1 MTQSKTI
8 REYLASIPPENTATR
23 SAFGLAGFLMA
34 VWASMV
40 PFVKISLDLDEAH
53 LGGLLLCVGL
63 GALVVMPFCGGLVA
77 KRGAK
82 FLLRRALFLI
92 PFILFIINFSTN
104 VFLTAI
110 LLFFFGM
117 VFGSID
123 VAMNVHAVE
132 VDRRSEKRLIMNV
145 HAVEVDRRSE
155 KRLIA
160 GFHALYS
167 LGSVLGALG
176 MAALLNAGIQLV
188 YAVGGLLLL
197 CLLLWLMT
205 SSSLLPDA
213 GKAGDCSKSFV
224 IPKGFVL
231 CLGLICLLLFMI
243 EGAVL
248 DWGGVFLVEEKN
260 AAIENA
266 GLAFAAFSTAMTLM
280 RLLGDKLIVYA
291 GPRKCVR
298 YGSFLGA
305 LMLIGCVVFPQNWIV
320 IGMFFILGIGLANVV
335 PIAFASTADQKEMP
349 MSLALA
355 AVTTLGYTGQ
365 LAGPALIGFVA
376 KMTSLSVAF
385 SILALFLVIVGFSS
399 NIFRKK

>member
-8 REYLASIPPENTATR
+8 REYIASIPPENTATR

-40 PFVKISLDLDEAH
+40 PFVKISLDLDEAL

-123 VAMNVHAVE
+123 VA
-132 VDRRSEKRLIMNV
+132 MNV

-260 AAIENA
+260 TAIENA

-305 LMLIGCVVFPQNWIV
+305 LMLIGCVVFPQYWIV

-399 NIFRKK
+399 NIFRER

>member
-1 MTQSKTI
+1 
-8 REYLASIPPENTATR
+8 
-23 SAFGLAGFLMA
+23 
-34 VWASMV
+34 MV

-123 VAMNVHAVE
+123 VA
-132 VDRRSEKRLIMNV
+132 MNV

-260 AAIENA
+260 TAIENA

-305 LMLIGCVVFPQNWIV
+305 LMLIGCVVFPQYWIV

-376 KMTSLSVAF
+376 KMTSLSAAF

-399 NIFRKK
+399 NIFRER

>member
-8 REYLASIPPENTATR
+8 REYIASIPPENTATR

-132 VDRRSEKRLIMNV
+132 VDRRSEKRLI
-145 HAVEVDRRSE
+145 
-155 KRLIA
+155 A

-231 CLGLICLLLFMI
+231 CLGLICLLFMI

-260 AAIENA
+260 TAIENA
-266 GLAFAAFSTAMTLM
+266 GLAFAAFSTAMTFSLFM
-280 RLLGDKLIVYA
+280 R
-291 GPRKCVR
+291 GPESVCVTE
-298 YGSFLGA
+298 
-305 LMLIGCVVFPQNWIV
+305 
-320 IGMFFILGIGLANVV
+320 
-335 PIAFASTADQKEMP
+335 AF
-349 MSLALA
+349 
-355 AVTTLGYTGQ
+355 
-365 LAGPALIGFVA
+365 
-376 KMTSLSVAF
+376 
-385 SILALFLVIVGFSS
+385 
-399 NIFRKK
+399 

>member
-132 VDRRSEKRLIMNV
+132 VDRRSEKRLI
-145 HAVEVDRRSE
+145 
-155 KRLIA
+155 A

-188 YAVGGLLLL
+188 YAVGGLLFL

-298 YGSFLGA
+298 YGSLLGA
-305 LMLIGCVVFPQNWIV
+305 LMLIGCVVSPQCWIV

-399 NIFRKK
+399 NIFRER

>member
-8 REYLASIPPENTATR
+8 REYIASIPPENTATR

-82 FLLRRALFLI
+82 FLLRRDLFLI

-123 VAMNVHAVE
+123 VA
-132 VDRRSEKRLIMNV
+132 MNV

-260 AAIENA
+260 TAIENA

-305 LMLIGCVVFPQNWIV
+305 LMLIGCVVFPQYWIV

-399 NIFRKK
+399 NIFRER

>member
-1 MTQSKTI
+1 
-8 REYLASIPPENTATR
+8 
-23 SAFGLAGFLMA
+23 
-34 VWASMV
+34 MV

-123 VAMNVHAVE
+123 VA
-132 VDRRSEKRLIMNV
+132 MNV

-399 NIFRKK
+399 NIFRER

>member
-1 MTQSKTI
+1 
-8 REYLASIPPENTATR
+8 
-23 SAFGLAGFLMA
+23 
-34 VWASMV
+34 MV

-132 VDRRSEKRLIMNV
+132 VDRRSEKRLI
-145 HAVEVDRRSE
+145 
-155 KRLIA
+155 A

-205 SSSLLPDA
+205 SSSLLSDA

-305 LMLIGCVVFPQNWIV
+305 LMLIGCVVFPQYWIV

-399 NIFRKK
+399 NIFRER

>member
-8 REYLASIPPENTATR
+8 REFLSSIPAENTATR
-23 SAFGLAGFLMA
+23 AAFGLAGFLMA

-40 PFVKISLDLDEAH
+40 PFVKINLNLDEAH

-63 GALVVMPFCGGLVA
+63 GALVVMPLCGGIVA

-82 FLLRRALFLI
+82 FILSKALFVI
-92 PFILFIINFSTN
+92 PFILFAINFSTN
-104 VFLTAI
+104 AFLTAV
-110 LLFFFGM
+110 LLFVFGM
-117 VFGSID
+117 LYGSID
-123 VAMNVHAVE
+123 V
-132 VDRRSEKRLIMNV
+132 SMNV

-167 LGSVLGALG
+167 LGSVIGALG
-176 MAALLNAGIQLV
+176 MAALLNASIDLV
-188 YAVGGLLLL
+188 YAVAGLLVF
-197 CLLLWLMT
+197 CLLLWAMT
-205 SSSLLPDA
+205 SSSLLSDA
-213 GKAGDCSKSFV
+213 GKAEGPTQSFA

-231 CLGLICLLLFMI
+231 WLGLICLLLFMI

-248 DWGGVFLVEEKN
+248 DWGGVFLVEVKS

-280 RLLGDKLIVYA
+280 RLLGDKLIACA

-298 YGSFLGA
+298 YGSLLGA
-305 LMLIGCVVFPQNWIV
+305 LMLGGCVVFPQPWLVIV
-320 IGMFFILGIGLANVV
+320 MFFVLGIGLANIV
-335 PIAFASTADQKEMP
+335 PIAFASTADQDQMP

-376 KMTSLSVAF
+376 KITGLSVAF
-385 SILALFLVIVGFSS
+385 AMLAVFLVMVAFSS
-399 NIFRKK
+399 NIFRER

>member
-8 REYLASIPPENTATR
+8 REYIASIPPENTATR

-132 VDRRSEKRLIMNV
+132 VDRRSEKRLI
-145 HAVEVDRRSE
+145 
-155 KRLIA
+155 A

-260 AAIENA
+260 TAIENA

-305 LMLIGCVVFPQNWIV
+305 LMLIGCVVFPQYWIV

-365 LAGPALIGFVA
+365 LAGPAFIGFVA

-399 NIFRKK
+399 NIFRER

>member
-8 REYLASIPPENTATR
+8 REYIASIPPENTATR

-132 VDRRSEKRLIMNV
+132 VDRRSEKRLI
-145 HAVEVDRRSE
+145 
-155 KRLIA
+155 A

-260 AAIENA
+260 TAIENA

-291 GPRKCVR
+291 GPRKCMR

-305 LMLIGCVVFPQNWIV
+305 LMLIGCVVFPQYWIV

-376 KMTSLSVAF
+376 KMTSLSFAF

-399 NIFRKK
+399 NIFRER

>member
-8 REYLASIPPENTATR
+8 REYIASIPPENTATR

-132 VDRRSEKRLIMNV
+132 VDRRSEKRLI
-145 HAVEVDRRSE
+145 
-155 KRLIA
+155 A

-213 GKAGDCSKSFV
+213 GKAGNCSKSFV

-260 AAIENA
+260 TAIENA

-305 LMLIGCVVFPQNWIV
+305 LMLIGCVVFPQYWIV

-385 SILALFLVIVGFSS
+385 LILALFLVIVGFSS
-399 NIFRKK
+399 NIFRER

>member
-8 REYLASIPPENTATR
+8 REYIASIPPENTATR

-63 GALVVMPFCGGLVA
+63 GALVVMLFCGGLVA

-123 VAMNVHAVE
+123 VA
-132 VDRRSEKRLIMNV
+132 MNV

-260 AAIENA
+260 TAIENA

-305 LMLIGCVVFPQNWIV
+305 LMLIGCVVFPQYWIV

-399 NIFRKK
+399 NIFRER

>member
-1 MTQSKTI
+1 
-8 REYLASIPPENTATR
+8 
-23 SAFGLAGFLMA
+23 
-34 VWASMV
+34 MV

-123 VAMNVHAVE
+123 VA
-132 VDRRSEKRLIMNV
+132 MNV

-260 AAIENA
+260 VAIENA
-266 GLAFAAFSTAMTLM
+266 GFAFAAFSTAMTLM

-298 YGSFLGA
+298 YGSLLGA
-305 LMLIGCVVFPQNWIV
+305 LMLIGCVVFPQYWIV

-399 NIFRKK
+399 NIFRER

>member
-123 VAMNVHAVE
+123 VA
-132 VDRRSEKRLIMNV
+132 MNV

-305 LMLIGCVVFPQNWIV
+305 LMLIGCVVFPQYWIV

-399 NIFRKK
+399 NIFRER

>member
-123 VAMNVHAVE
+123 VA
-132 VDRRSEKRLIMNV
+132 MNV

-399 NIFRKK
+399 NIFRER

>member
-8 REYLASIPPENTATR
+8 REYIASIPPENTATR

-92 PFILFIINFSTN
+92 TFILFIINFSTN

-123 VAMNVHAVE
+123 VA
-132 VDRRSEKRLIMNV
+132 MNV

-260 AAIENA
+260 TAIENA

-305 LMLIGCVVFPQNWIV
+305 LMLIGCVVFPQYWIV

-399 NIFRKK
+399 NIFRER

>member
-1 MTQSKTI
+1 MIFFFFERIFVVTQSKTI
-8 REYLASIPPENTATR
+8 REYIVSIPPENTATR

-132 VDRRSEKRLIMNV
+132 VDRRSEKRLI
-145 HAVEVDRRSE
+145 
-155 KRLIA
+155 A

-260 AAIENA
+260 TAIENA

-305 LMLIGCVVFPQNWIV
+305 LMLIGCVVFPQYWIV

-399 NIFRKK
+399 NIFRER

>member
-1 MTQSKTI
+1 MIFFFFERIFVVTQSKTI

-123 VAMNVHAVE
+123 VA
-132 VDRRSEKRLIMNV
+132 MNV

-298 YGSFLGA
+298 YGSLLGA
-305 LMLIGCVVFPQNWIV
+305 LMLIGCVVFHQYWIV

-399 NIFRKK
+399 NIFRER

>member
-8 REYLASIPPENTATR
+8 REYIASIPPENTATR

-132 VDRRSEKRLIMNV
+132 VDRRSEKRLI
-145 HAVEVDRRSE
+145 
-155 KRLIA
+155 A

-260 AAIENA
+260 TAIENA

-291 GPRKCVR
+291 GPRKCMR

-305 LMLIGCVVFPQNWIV
+305 LMLIGCVVFPQYWIV

-399 NIFRKK
+399 NIFRER

>member
-8 REYLASIPPENTATR
+8 REYIASIPPENTATR

-132 VDRRSEKRLIMNV
+132 VDRRSEKRLI
-145 HAVEVDRRSE
+145 
-155 KRLIA
+155 A

-260 AAIENA
+260 TAIENA

-305 LMLIGCVVFPQNWIV
+305 LMLIGCVVFPQYWIV

-399 NIFRKK
+399 NIFRER

>member
-1 MTQSKTI
+1 
-8 REYLASIPPENTATR
+8 
-23 SAFGLAGFLMA
+23 
-34 VWASMV
+34 MV

-123 VAMNVHAVE
+123 VA
-132 VDRRSEKRLIMNV
+132 MNV

-260 AAIENA
+260 TAIENA

-291 GPRKCVR
+291 GPRKCMR

-305 LMLIGCVVFPQNWIV
+305 LMLIGCVVFPQYWIV

-399 NIFRKK
+399 NIFRER

>member
-132 VDRRSEKRLIMNV
+132 VDRRSK
-145 HAVEVDRRSE
+145 

-305 LMLIGCVVFPQNWIV
+305 LMLIGCVVFPQYWIV

-399 NIFRKK
+399 NIFRER

>member
-8 REYLASIPPENTATR
+8 REYLASISPENTATR

-132 VDRRSEKRLIMNV
+132 VDRRSEKRLI
-145 HAVEVDRRSE
+145 
-155 KRLIA
+155 A

-260 AAIENA
+260 TAIENA

-305 LMLIGCVVFPQNWIV
+305 LMLIGCVVFPQYWIV

-399 NIFRKK
+399 NIFRER

>member
-8 REYLASIPPENTATR
+8 REYIASIPPENTATR

-82 FLLRRALFLI
+82 FLLRIALFLI

-123 VAMNVHAVE
+123 VA
-132 VDRRSEKRLIMNV
+132 MNV

-260 AAIENA
+260 TAIENA

-305 LMLIGCVVFPQNWIV
+305 LMLIGCVVFPQYWIV

-399 NIFRKK
+399 NIFRER

>member
-1 MTQSKTI
+1 MIFFFFERIFVVTQSKTI
-8 REYLASIPPENTATR
+8 REYIASIPPENTATR

-132 VDRRSEKRLIMNV
+132 VDRRSEKRLI
-145 HAVEVDRRSE
+145 
-155 KRLIA
+155 A

-260 AAIENA
+260 TAIENA

-305 LMLIGCVVFPQNWIV
+305 LMLIGCVVFPQYWIV

-399 NIFRKK
+399 NIFRER

>member
-123 VAMNVHAVE
+123 VA
-132 VDRRSEKRLIMNV
+132 MNV

>member
-8 REYLASIPPENTATR
+8 REYIASIPPENTATR

-132 VDRRSEKRLIMNV
+132 VDRRSEKRLI
-145 HAVEVDRRSE
+145 
-155 KRLIA
+155 A

-260 AAIENA
+260 TAIENA

-305 LMLIGCVVFPQNWIV
+305 LMLIGCVVFPQYWIV

-385 SILALFLVIVGFSS
+385 LILALFLVIVGFSS
-399 NIFRKK
+399 NIFRER

>member
-8 REYLASIPPENTATR
+8 REYIASIPPENTATR

-132 VDRRSEKRLIMNV
+132 VDRRSEKRLI
-145 HAVEVDRRSE
+145 
-155 KRLIA
+155 A

-188 YAVGGLLLL
+188 YAVGGLFLL

-260 AAIENA
+260 TAIENA

-305 LMLIGCVVFPQNWIV
+305 LMLIGCVVFPQYWIV

-399 NIFRKK
+399 NIFRER